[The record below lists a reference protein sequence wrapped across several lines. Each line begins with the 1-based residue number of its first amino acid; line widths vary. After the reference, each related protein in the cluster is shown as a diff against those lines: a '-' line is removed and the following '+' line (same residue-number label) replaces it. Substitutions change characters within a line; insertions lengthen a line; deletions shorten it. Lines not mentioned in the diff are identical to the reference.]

1 MTIRVLVV
9 DDEPLVRRG
18 VAQGVDWAALSCEVV
33 GEAANGEEAIDKFF
47 ISQDFD
53 VVILDIMMPE
63 TNGLDAAR
71 AIRRMDRPDA
81 AVIPIVAMTANAFT
95 EDVNQALEAGMN
107 AHISKPID
115 VPTMMNVI
123 GELLQRE

>member
-1 MTIRVLVV
+1 MAEDNALNRQIVQYLLQDGGAGVV
-9 DDEPLVRRG
+9 CVENGQEAVNSFEHSEPGDYDL
-18 VAQGVDWAALSCEVV
+18 
-33 GEAANGEEAIDKFF
+33 
-47 ISQDFD
+47 
-53 VVILDIMMPE
+53 ILMDIMMPE